1 MDAFPMGTGLALH
14 PSEIGLETGRVYI
27 FWALEQRAGGLS
39 PGTAET
45 HYRSFPPGQPE
56 AAAGGTLLLPA
67 MARPDY
73 EPATS
78 PFNYQALY
86 YLTDPNTGEPI
97 PLGSAATYTYMHF
110 PISGQRSEVGLLLS
124 SYMALPRR
132 SGNNQVAFVSLQ
144 GGKIRGYEA
153 AAAVSLGSLRPV
165 AAADDEGGIHLVWL
179 TPAGFGRYD
188 IYYASTATTVRAALN
203 RVTWEDIGT
212 SAAGRTWSTATA
224 LAFFPLMVIW
234 LLLPFTWLVGFY
246 LLRPDSDLTTRAG
259 RVALIVAIALYLF
272 SKLFMLP
279 AFLWY
284 APFLDIILP
293 KFELVV
299 VLGVPLLI
307 MALALLAMRA
317 YIRRSDRKVVLFA
330 FAIFAGIDAIVSLML
345 YMPNAMGG

>member
-1 MDAFPMGTGLALH
+1 
-14 PSEIGLETGRVYI
+14 
-27 FWALEQRAGGLS
+27 
-39 PGTAET
+39 
-45 HYRSFPPGQPE
+45 
-56 AAAGGTLLLPA
+56 
-67 MARPDY
+67 
-73 EPATS
+73 
-78 PFNYQALY
+78 
-86 YLTDPNTGEPI
+86 
-97 PLGSAATYTYMHF
+97 MHF